1 MKQGES
7 VSDMQK
13 RFVYLVSRLNAL
25 GKPISNEIATNKIL
39 RCLRREWQPKVTAI
53 KEANDLTTLTIT
65 TLFGML
71 EEHQQELQSLE
82 NTKIRV
88 RKKGTK
94 TGRVRRSQ

>member
-13 RFVYLVSRLNAL
+13 RFVHLVSHLNAL
-25 GKPISNEIATNKIL
+25 GKPVSNEIATNKIL
-39 RCLRREWQPKVTAI
+39 RCLSREWQPKVIAI

-65 TLFGML
+65 TLFGKL

-82 NTKIRV
+82 KYENKS
-88 RKKGTK
+88 KKERNKDREGEK
-94 TGRVRRSQ
+94 K